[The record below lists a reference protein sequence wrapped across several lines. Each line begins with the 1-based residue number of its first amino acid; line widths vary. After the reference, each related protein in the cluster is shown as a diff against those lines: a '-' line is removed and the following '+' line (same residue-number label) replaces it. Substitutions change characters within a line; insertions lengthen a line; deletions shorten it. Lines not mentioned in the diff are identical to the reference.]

1 MSMAEVRS
9 LWLRHANKAVT
20 SPVVAQL
27 AGQLPAWLHGSLYR
41 NGSGIKEV
49 GPDRYN
55 HLFDGLACVHKFH
68 IDGPAG
74 RVTYQNRFLDSNHYR
89 ANMAANRIEASE
101 FGTLGRQDLCR
112 SLFGRLMSIYQDM
125 RGPDR
130 SMSDNCAVNVGYFGS
145 HLYAMTETNRI
156 WKLND
161 DDLAAEKQVDLSKVV
176 SVDMAT
182 AHPHVTAD
190 GTIYN
195 IGSSFSGGKRPS
207 VNFIEFPAD
216 ASPGC
221 SVAESGRIVACNILS
236 LSLSEGC
243 SVAESGRI
251 VGCNILSLSL
261 SEGCSVDESGW
272 IVGCNILSLS
282 LSEGCSVAESGR
294 IVGSL
299 PHRWPLEPSY
309 FHSFGITENY
319 FVFVQQPLVI
329 QVKKIPLLKLK
340 KKPFIDAIAAKP
352 EQETWIRLVNKRTGE
367 VHPTTFTADTFY
379 AFHHVNSFEQDGNV
393 VMDICGVLPGKQ
405 NVMEKVSVRCL
416 VTDQEEPEDPM
427 LRFVLP
433 LQVKPGDP
441 NRNQVILEGSPATA
455 HVRGDGTVHCVPQT
469 LTPSEYRSV
478 DLPRINYA
486 FNGKPYRFAY
496 ACRFVGA
503 GLNSERLLK
512 LDVAS
517 GQVATWS
524 DPCWSPSEPVFV
536 AAPGA
541 DAEDAGLLLASLLH
555 VEDQRRASLLVLDA
569 TNMGELARA
578 EVRTDATLAKD
589 FHGLF
594 AASGA
599 AVHAY

>member
-1 MSMAEVRS
+1 
-9 LWLRHANKAVT
+9 
-20 SPVVAQL
+20 
-27 AGQLPAWLHGSLYR
+27 
-41 NGSGIKEV
+41 
-49 GPDRYN
+49 
-55 HLFDGLACVHKFH
+55 
-68 IDGPAG
+68 
-74 RVTYQNRFLDSNHYR
+74 
-89 ANMAANRIEASE
+89 MAANRIEASE

-207 VNFIEFPAD
+207 VNFIEFPAN
-216 ASPGC
+216 ASP
-221 SVAESGRIVACNILS
+221 
-236 LSLSEGC
+236 
-243 SVAESGRI
+243 
-251 VGCNILSLSL
+251 
-261 SEGCSVDESGW
+261 
-272 IVGCNILSLS
+272 
-282 LSEGCSVAESGR
+282 GCSVAESGR

-433 LQVKPGDP
+433 LHVKPGDP
-441 NRNQVILEGSPATA
+441 NRNQVTLEGSPATA
-455 HVRGDGTVHCVPQT
+455 HVRGDGTVHCAPQT

-555 VEDQRRASLLVLDA
+555 VEDPRRASLLVLDA

-599 AVHAY
+599 TVHAY